1 MDHGPGHRLGGGVP
15 LSRWGFRSRDL
26 FASLASLSATGLAS
40 RIPLALLYERHYD
53 RPRGVYIP
61 SVWFRALPGIEVFLG
76 NAGTVYDAELYTQQ
90 GL

>member
-1 MDHGPGHRLGGGVP
+1 M
-15 LSRWGFRSRDL
+15 
-26 FASLASLSATGLAS
+26 AS